1 MKKYDMDGIYFRIKR
16 NDKYE
21 NVCFSDLTDEERV
34 DVCNNKQI
42 EWFIRVTHHLADC
55 LYETGAILDKL
66 GVKLSED
73 RD

>member
-34 DVCNNKQI
+34 EVCSNKQI
-42 EWFIRVTHHLADC
+42 EWFIRVTHHLAD
-55 LYETGAILDKL
+55 
-66 GVKLSED
+66 
-73 RD
+73 